1 MSEQLKSR
9 LRQMSTELLE
19 EILRFDV
26 LSEDGIG
33 ESFSS
38 AIVDVLKERN
48 IENGVPAVDVGAKWK
63 VFCENYLPY
72 AKNGSLYLDDEELE
86 RSDDQEVASDADS
99 LKQNNSFGKA
109 RNPKRKSL
117 RVLLKVAGTV
127 AAMVML
133 FFSCIGIANAAGYNA
148 WDAVAS
154 WTEDIFT
161 FRERGGNLEVNVPTS
176 HEPDGSGSYASLQDA
191 LDAYGITA
199 DVAPKWIP
207 KGYNAESVTATTT
220 SNGANISALYVSGE
234 KLTDKD
240 LNKAI
245 YVDIRFDENGNGNTY
260 VQKSM
265 DDPEVYEVSGVEHYI
280 MTNNGDLVVVWRQD
294 DCECCIGG
302 NGLVSGDLKII
313 IDSIY
318 WRQ

>member
-9 LRQMSTELLE
+9 LRQMSTEQLE

-48 IENGVPAVDVGAKWK
+48 IENGVPAVDVSAKWK

-86 RSDDQEVASDADS
+86 RSDDREVASDAGS
-99 LKQNNSFGKA
+99 LKQNDSFGKA
-109 RNPKRKSL
+109 RNPKRKPL

-176 HEPDGSGSYASLQDA
+176 HEPDGSGSYISLQDA
-191 LDAYGITA
+191 LDAYGIAA

-207 KGYNAESVTATTT
+207 KGYYAESVTAQTT
-220 SNGANISALYVSGE
+220 NFGAKFSATYISTGE
-234 KLTDKD
+234 DYGTG
-240 LNKAI
+240 AGEGI
-245 YVDIRFDENGNGNTY
+245 YVEVSFYESGHNPAHVPKDEDN
-260 VQKSM
+260 
-265 DDPEVYEVSGVEHYI
+265 PEVYEVNDVEHYI
-280 MTNNGDLVVVWRQD
+280 MPNAGDLVAVWQHTG
-294 DCECCIGG
+294 CECLIGG
-302 NGLVSGDLKII
+302 SSISLGDLKTM